1 MISATGYSQKILGN
15 YYNENLVISIQKN
28 NTDCFNLIVN
38 NTELKVT
45 NKGDVDIEVKFV
57 LCVPDN
63 KILYKTHKICIHPS
77 STEYFCVD
85 ISTYSIDDITIRSI
99 IYNK

>member
-1 MISATGYSQKILGN
+1 MKYVISFLFLIIISATGYSQKILGN

-45 NKGDVDIEVKFV
+45 NKGNVDIEVKFV
-57 LCVPDN
+57 LCVCQII
-63 KILYKTHKICIHPS
+63 KFYIQHIL
-77 STEYFCVD
+77 FVFNQAVQN
-85 ISTYSIDDITIRSI
+85 ISV
-99 IYNK
+99 

>member
-1 MISATGYSQKILGN
+1 MKYVISFLFLIIISATGYSQKILGN

-45 NKGDVDIEVKFV
+45 NKGNVDIEVKFV
-57 LCVPDN
+57 LCV
-63 KILYKTHKICIHPS
+63 
-77 STEYFCVD
+77 
-85 ISTYSIDDITIRSI
+85 ITS
-99 IYNK
+99 YNNYVKV